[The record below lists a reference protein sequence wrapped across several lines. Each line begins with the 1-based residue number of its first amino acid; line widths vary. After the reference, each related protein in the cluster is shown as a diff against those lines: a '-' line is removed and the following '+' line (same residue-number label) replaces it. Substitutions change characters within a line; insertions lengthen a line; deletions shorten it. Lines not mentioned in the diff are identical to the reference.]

1 MRGFV
6 SIVLGIAFVVAL
18 TGSAHAE
25 KRREVATYLSAGGAI
40 ASSVLVTTSFF
51 TGPAHGELN
60 EPLFYTG
67 VGTSVVTPSIG
78 EWYVGQWLTWGMAI
92 RAAAAAF
99 AITAIATQQESVA
112 CDVPTTPGEKCSE
125 LSGPGIALAGAAA
138 IAYIGG
144 VAYDVIT
151 ANDIVDNYNSAHFM
165 VMPAVMATPQG
176 AAPGLYFSATY

>member
-1 MRGFV
+1 MRGIA
-6 SIVLGIAFVVAL
+6 SIVLGIAFVIAQ
-18 TGSAHAE
+18 TGSAHAQ

-40 ASSVLVTTSFF
+40 ASSTLVVASFF
-51 TGPAHGELN
+51 TGPANGDIN

-67 VGTSVVTPSIG
+67 LGTSVLTPSIG

-92 RAAAAAF
+92 RGAAAAF
-99 AITAIATQQESVA
+99 AITALATQQENVT
-112 CDVPTTPGEKCSE
+112 CDVPAPGKTCTE
-125 LSGPGIALAGAAA
+125 LTGPGLALAGAAA

-151 ANDIVDNYNSAHFM
+151 ANDIVDTYNSAHYM
-165 VMPAVMATPQG
+165 VTPAVMATPRG